1 MNLAGRKIGESYDP
15 LVIAEIGINHGGDLK
30 VAMEM
35 VDASPKRCGSYQASN
50 SYCWG
55 WNDGEAKSVI
65 PENADVSIQDYEDCS
80 LSEEE
85 ELN

>member
-35 VDASPKRCGSYQASN
+35 VD
-50 SYCWG
+50 
-55 WNDGEAKSVI
+55 
-65 PENADVSIQDYEDCS
+65 VS
-80 LSEEE
+80 
-85 ELN
+85 